1 VTPVHISKKHI
12 RLITVLSILFFY
24 SATFVLATPPGSPYV
39 PGATLDPACAPGDT
53 NCSVTLSAAAL
64 DDGIVEIAD
73 FSATGTPS
81 SSTYL
86 RGDNTWA
93 TISGGS
99 GTVTS
104 VSVVSANGFGGSVA
118 TATSTPAIT
127 ITTNVTGLLKG
138 DGTAV
143 SAAVAGTDY
152 ESPLTF
158 SSPLSRSVH
167 TISIADAAAD
177 GTTKGAATFTAAD
190 FNTSS
195 GLVSLDYTNGQAAS
209 GSTKGFLTSAD
220 WTTFNG
226 KQGALT
232 LTTTG
237 SSGAATLIGNTLNI
251 PQYAYTFSTGLTN
264 TSGTI
269 TANLSTGVS
278 GGQSVVGGTG
288 SGENLTL
295 SSTSNATKG
304 KIILGSASVYDEVNN
319 RLGITQTTPT
329 SKLHIL
335 TTGIGVTNSDANG
348 ILLQNTTAA
357 AAGAQQESPGI
368 VFEGRGWKTTAT
380 AASQQVKWRIKTL
393 PVQGAANPSSYFV
406 FENSINGGAYSNSI
420 FFDSAGVSY
429 ANNFEGGLRTVSG
442 TLGNFT
448 AVTGS
453 SILSTAISLAGSTQ
467 TSYRNLINGSTTAV
481 IPTTNSYASLAF
493 LGSAATIAATGTH
506 PLFATVA
513 IKPLTIN
520 SGAGTLTNSASLYVQ
535 DAATGASN
543 NYAFWSAAG
552 TNRLDGTTNL
562 ADTSINDSTPTLA
575 NAGFANCTSL
585 TTVSNVVTCTASD
598 RTLKTNFQDYN
609 DGLVFIRN
617 IQPQTYTFKEGT
629 QYFDNNRVRLGFIAQ
644 EVETAGL
651 ANAVIPIGNG
661 LIQVDF
667 NAVTAAAVSAIKSLD
682 IQVQAL
688 PVLQDQSLASRI
700 ADFLRSIAED
710 GIAIVD
716 RIKTQKV
723 QTQELCI
730 GDDSDQVCVTKEQL
744 RSLLAGPSSTTNGP
758 VTQTS
763 ETVEPMSEDAS
774 PSLGEDEPIVPEPSG
789 ASTVP
794 SIPVSETISSPAES
808 SIQETIATPAPE
820 PTSAEN
826 L

>member
-1 VTPVHISKKHI
+1 MTPVHISKKHI

>member
-562 ADTSINDSTPTLA
+562 ADKSINDSTPTLA

>member
-1 VTPVHISKKHI
+1 
-12 RLITVLSILFFY
+12 
-24 SATFVLATPPGSPYV
+24 
-39 PGATLDPACAPGDT
+39 
-53 NCSVTLSAAAL
+53 
-64 DDGIVEIAD
+64 
-73 FSATGTPS
+73 
-81 SSTYL
+81 
-86 RGDNTWA
+86 
-93 TISGGS
+93 
-99 GTVTS
+99 
-104 VSVVSANGFGGSVA
+104 
-118 TATSTPAIT
+118 
-127 ITTNVTGLLKG
+127 LKG
-138 DGTAV
+138 NGTGV
-143 SAAVAGTDY
+143 SGAVAGTDY

-158 SSPLSRSVH
+158 STPLSRSVN
-167 TISIADAAAD
+167 TITIADAAAD
-177 GTTKGAATFTAAD
+177 GTTKGAAAFTAVD
-190 FNTSS
+190 FNTAS
-195 GLVSLDYTNGQAAS
+195 GLVSLDYVNGQAAS
-209 GSTKGFLTSAD
+209 GSTKGFLTSGD
-220 WTTFNG
+220 WTTFNA
-226 KQGALT
+226 KQAALTGSVSGTANQVTVSANSNSVASNITVSIPSNSQLSIAKITNLTSNGLVKTSGGDGTISIATAGTDYQAPLT

-237 SSGAATLIGNTLNI
+237 STGAATLIGNTLNI
-251 PQYAYTFSTGLTN
+251 PQYAGGTSYTFSTGLTN
-264 TSGTI
+264 TSGTV
-269 TANLSTGVS
+269 TANLSTGIS
-278 GGQSVVGGTG
+278 GGQSVIGGTA

>member
-1 VTPVHISKKHI
+1 MQFFRNHSK
-12 RLITVLSILFFY
+12 LIIALSVLFFY

-39 PGATLDPACAPGDT
+39 PGATLDPNCAPGDT
-53 NCSVTLSAAAL
+53 NCSVMVVAAAIE
-64 DDGIVEIAD
+64 DGIVEIAD

-93 TISGGS
+93 TIPGGS

-104 VSVVSANGFGGSVA
+104 VSVASANGFGGSVA
-118 TATSTPAIT
+118 TATTTPAIT
-127 ITTNVTGLLKG
+127 ITTNVIGLLKG
-138 DGTAV
+138 NGTAV